1 MYIFRICDD
10 ECGYYTINKINKKQQ
25 ALPSVFTQTLGKA
38 TIFLF
43 TGKRVRRVHL
53 LRHSAKFETLPSARR
68 VALGKE
74 PNFAECQCGSTRQSS
89 KLRRVLP
96 AWHSAKFES
105 LPSATRLALGKVF
118 DPVSFGCPVR
128 PVRSF
133 HSPVCLFVRLVS
145 TFFAECGLAHG
156 EGLPSAREKALGKA
170 GFAGRRKVVCASPS
184 ATLGKEV
191 AECFSAFAECL

>member
-1 MYIFRICDD
+1 MSGMYICCICDD
-10 ECGYYTINKINKKQQ
+10 ECGYYTINRINKKTTNF
-25 ALPSVFTQTLGKA
+25 AECFYPVTRKA

-105 LPSATRLALGKVF
+105 LPSATRLAPSKFSTPSRSAVPF
-118 DPVSFGCPVR
+118 VPFARSVRQFAVVR
-128 PVRSF
+128 P
-133 HSPVCLFVRLVS
+133 VS
-145 TFFAECGLAHG
+145 TFFC
-156 EGLPSAREKALGKA
+156 RVRLGT
-170 GFAGRRKVVCASPS
+170 RQR
-184 ATLGKEV
+184 
-191 AECFSAFAECL
+191 FAECPRKGTRQSRLRR

>member
-1 MYIFRICDD
+1 M
-10 ECGYYTINKINKKQQ
+10 
-25 ALPSVFTQTLGKA
+25 PSVFTQTLGKA

-53 LRHSAKFETLPSARR
+53 LRHSAKFETLPSARS

-118 DPVSFGCPVR
+118 DPVPFARSVRQFAVVR
-128 PVRSF
+128 P
-133 HSPVCLFVRLVS
+133 VS

-156 EGLPSAREKALGKA
+156 KGLPSAREKALGKA
-170 GFAGRRKVVCASPS
+170 GFAGRRKAVCASLS
-184 ATLGKEV
+184 ATLSNEV

>member
-1 MYIFRICDD
+1 MSGMYICCICDD
-10 ECGYYTINKINKKQQ
+10 ECGYYTINRINKKQQ
-25 ALPSVFTQTLGKA
+25 ALPSVFTQTLDKA

-43 TGKRVRRVHL
+43 TGIRVRRVHL

-105 LPSATRLALGKVF
+105 LQSATRLALGKVF
-118 DPVSFGCPVR
+118 DPVPFVPFASLPVR
-128 PVRSF
+128 PSRF
-133 HSPVCLFVRLVS
+133 NFFCRVRLG
-145 TFFAECGLAHG
+145 TRQRFAECPRKGTRQSRL
-156 EGLPSAREKALGKA
+156 
-170 GFAGRRKVVCASPS
+170 RR
-184 ATLGKEV
+184 
-191 AECFSAFAECL
+191 